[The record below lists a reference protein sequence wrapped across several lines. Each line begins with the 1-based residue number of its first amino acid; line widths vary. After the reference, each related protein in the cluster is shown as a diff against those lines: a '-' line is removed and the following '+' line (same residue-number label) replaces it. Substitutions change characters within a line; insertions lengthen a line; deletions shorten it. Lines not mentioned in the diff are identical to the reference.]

1 LQGLSKF
8 PHAAYTYELRKAG
21 RHLMTRLLDE
31 AVAKAR
37 RLPDAA
43 QDEIAQVLLLL
54 AGDEAAPIQLT
65 PEEERD
71 LAEALAEAE
80 RGEFASDES
89 IRALWAKYA

>member
-1 LQGLSKF
+1 
-8 PHAAYTYELRKAG
+8 
-21 RHLMTRLLDE
+21 MTRLLDE

-43 QDEIAQVLLLL
+43 QDEIAHVLMQL
-54 AGDEAAPIQLT
+54 AGEAAAPIQLT

-80 RGEFASDES
+80 RGEFASDEAM
-89 IRALWAKYA
+89 RVL

>member
-1 LQGLSKF
+1 
-8 PHAAYTYELRKAG
+8 
-21 RHLMTRLLDE
+21 MTRLLDE

-37 RLPDAA
+37 RLPDAG

>member
-1 LQGLSKF
+1 
-8 PHAAYTYELRKAG
+8 
-21 RHLMTRLLDE
+21 MTRLLDE

-43 QDEIAQVLLLL
+43 QDEIAQVLMQL
-54 AGDEAAPIQLT
+54 AGDEAAPIQMT

-80 RGEFASDES
+80 RGEFASDEDM
-89 IRALWAKYA
+89 RAFWSKYA

>member
-1 LQGLSKF
+1 
-8 PHAAYTYELRKAG
+8 
-21 RHLMTRLLDE
+21 MTRLLDE

-43 QDEIAQVLLLL
+43 QDEIAKVLLLL
-54 AGDEAAPIQLT
+54 AGDVAAPIQLT

>member
-1 LQGLSKF
+1 
-8 PHAAYTYELRKAG
+8 
-21 RHLMTRLLDE
+21 MTRLLDE

-43 QDEIAQVLLLL
+43 QDEIAQVLLRL

>member
-1 LQGLSKF
+1 
-8 PHAAYTYELRKAG
+8 
-21 RHLMTRLLDE
+21 MTRLLDE

-43 QDEIAQVLLLL
+43 KDEIAHVLMQL
-54 AGDEAAPIQLT
+54 AGEEAAPIQLT

-80 RGEFASDES
+80 RGEFASDEA
-89 IRALWAKYA
+89 IRALWSKYA

>member
-1 LQGLSKF
+1 
-8 PHAAYTYELRKAG
+8 
-21 RHLMTRLLDE
+21 MTRLLDE

-43 QDEIAQVLLLL
+43 QDEIAQVLLRL

-89 IRALWAKYA
+89 IRALWAKYE

>member
-1 LQGLSKF
+1 
-8 PHAAYTYELRKAG
+8 
-21 RHLMTRLLDE
+21 MTRLLDE

-43 QDEIAQVLLLL
+43 QDEIAQVVLLL

>member
-1 LQGLSKF
+1 
-8 PHAAYTYELRKAG
+8 
-21 RHLMTRLLDE
+21 MTRLLDE

-37 RLPDAA
+37 HLPDAA
-43 QDEIAQVLLLL
+43 QDEIAQVLMQL

-80 RGEFASDES
+80 RDEFASVEA
-89 IRALWAKYA
+89 IRALWSKYA

>member
-1 LQGLSKF
+1 
-8 PHAAYTYELRKAG
+8 
-21 RHLMTRLLDE
+21 MTRLLDE

-43 QDEIAQVLLLL
+43 QDEIAQILLRL
-54 AGDEAAPIQLT
+54 AGDEGAPIQLT

-71 LAEALAEAE
+71 LAEALAEVE
-80 RGEFASDES
+80 RGEFASDEA

>member
-1 LQGLSKF
+1 
-8 PHAAYTYELRKAG
+8 
-21 RHLMTRLLDE
+21 MTRLLDE

-43 QDEIAQVLLLL
+43 QDEIAHVLMQL
-54 AGDEAAPIQLT
+54 AGEAAAPIQLT

-80 RGEFASDES
+80 RGEFASDEA
-89 IRALWAKYA
+89 IRVL

>member
-1 LQGLSKF
+1 
-8 PHAAYTYELRKAG
+8 
-21 RHLMTRLLDE
+21 MTRLLDE

-43 QDEIAQVLLLL
+43 QDEIAQILMRL
-54 AGDEAAPIQLT
+54 AGDEGAPIQLT

-71 LAEALAEAE
+71 LAEALAEVE
-80 RGEFASDES
+80 RGEFASDEA

>member
-1 LQGLSKF
+1 
-8 PHAAYTYELRKAG
+8 
-21 RHLMTRLLDE
+21 MTRLLDE

-43 QDEIAQVLLLL
+43 QDEIAQVLLRL
-54 AGDEAAPIQLT
+54 AGDEGAPIQLT